1 MTDHLK
7 FKPSGSATV
16 LAGGNVFGCGY
27 VLATRP
33 QGFSTFIKAVAQA
46 LPGGLCNH
54 CCKVSKLPAAK
65 GFIYQLQESPR
76 PHDTT
81 CIVISAA

>member
-7 FKPSGSATV
+7 FKSSGSATV